1 VITTNKKLKST
12 LGGFMPKQRWFIVLM
27 CFLAVAI
34 NYIDRANLG
43 VAVPL
48 IKKEYGLDPAVMGL
62 VLSGFFWSYAL
73 MQLPCGWL
81 IDRFGSRATYTVAT
95 LIMSAATVATAFAGG
110 VVTLFACRLAL
121 GVGEAFCYPVN
132 AKVTALWFRRSE
144 RGLATGLWASGSRV
158 GSALTL
164 PLVAFLIANF
174 GWREAFLVTGAI
186 GLVWMIVWFVAYR
199 DPEYHPA
206 VRPEQVTALQNEYSA
221 SAEQQRIRWADLFR
235 YRTIWG
241 MMIGFFCL
249 NFVIYFFTTWFP
261 SYLTE
266 ARGFSLEKL
275 GTLGLLPGLAA
286 IPAGWLGGYLS
297 DYLFRRGWSLTA
309 ARKTCLV
316 GGMLTSSVVALAAIV
331 PGDMAALGLLSISYA
346 GLAFA
351 GANIWTL
358 PGDVAP
364 TQAHVASIGGIQ
376 NFASN
381 IAGIAL
387 TTFTGLMVS
396 LTKGSFLVPLVVA
409 GVISV
414 IGAASC
420 LFIVGEIAPLRPH
433 DDEEALA
440 TPAPV
445 GART

>member
-1 VITTNKKLKST
+1 MV
-12 LGGFMPKQRWFIVLM
+12 
-27 CFLAVAI
+27 
-34 NYIDRANLG
+34 
-43 VAVPL
+43 
-48 IKKEYGLDPAVMGL
+48 
-62 VLSGFFWSYAL
+62 
-73 MQLPCGWL
+73 
-81 IDRFGSRATYTVAT
+81 
-95 LIMSAATVATAFAGG
+95 
-110 VVTLFACRLAL
+110 
-121 GVGEAFCYPVN
+121 
-132 AKVTALWFRRSE
+132 
-144 RGLATGLWASGSRV
+144 
-158 GSALTL
+158 
-164 PLVAFLIANF
+164 
-174 GWREAFLVTGAI
+174 
-186 GLVWMIVWFVAYR
+186 VWFVAYR
-199 DPEYHPA
+199 DPEHHPA
-206 VRPEQVTALQNEYSA
+206 VRPEQVTALQNEYSV
-221 SAEQQRIRWADLFR
+221 SAEQQKIRWADLFR

-316 GGMLTSSVVALAAIV
+316 GGMVTSSVVALAAIV
-331 PGDMAALGLLSISYA
+331 PGDMAALVLLSISYA

-414 IGAASC
+414 IGAASY

-440 TPAPV
+440 TPEPV

>member
-1 VITTNKKLKST
+1 
-12 LGGFMPKQRWFIVLM
+12 MPKQRWFIVLM

-95 LIMSAATVATAFAGG
+95 LIMSMATAATAFAGG
-110 VVTLFACRLAL
+110 VVSLFACRLVL

-132 AKVTALWFRRSE
+132 AKVTSLWFRRSE

-174 GWREAFLVTGAI
+174 GWRAAFLVTGAI
-186 GLVWMIVWFVAYR
+186 GLVWMLVWFFAYR

-206 VRPEQVTALQNEYSA
+206 VRPEQVTALQNEYSV
-221 SAEQQRIRWADLFR
+221 STEQQRIRWTDLFK

-275 GTLGLLPGLAA
+275 GTLGLLPGTAA

-316 GGMLTSSVVALAAIV
+316 GGLLASSVVALAAIV
-331 PGDMAALGLLSISYA
+331 PGDMAALALLSVSYA

-396 LTKGSFLVPLVVA
+396 LTKGSFFVPLLVA
-409 GVISV
+409 GIISL
-414 IGAASC
+414 IGAGSY

-433 DDEEALA
+433 DDEDALA
-440 TPAPV
+440 APEPV
-445 GART
+445 SVRTQPG

>member
-1 VITTNKKLKST
+1 
-12 LGGFMPKQRWFIVLM
+12 MPKQRWFIVLM

-95 LIMSAATVATAFAGG
+95 LIMSAATLATAFAGG
-110 VVTLFACRLAL
+110 VVSLFACRLVL

-186 GLVWMIVWFVAYR
+186 GLVWMVVWFVAYR
-199 DPEYHPA
+199 DPEHHPA
-206 VRPEQVTALQNEYSA
+206 VRPEQVTALQNEYSV
-221 SAEQQRIRWADLFR
+221 SAEQQKIRWADLFR

-316 GGMLTSSVVALAAIV
+316 GGMVTSSVVALAAIV
-331 PGDMAALGLLSISYA
+331 PGDMAALVLLSISYA

-414 IGAASC
+414 IGAASY

-440 TPAPV
+440 TPEPV

>member
-1 VITTNKKLKST
+1 
-12 LGGFMPKQRWFIVLM
+12 MPKQRWFIVLM

-48 IKKEYGLDPAVMGL
+48 IKKEYGVDPAVMGL

-81 IDRFGSRATYTVAT
+81 IDRFGSRSTYTVAT

-110 VVTLFACRLAL
+110 VVSLFACRLVL

-132 AKVTALWFRRSE
+132 AKVTSLWFRRSE

-174 GWREAFLVTGAI
+174 GWREAFLVTGAL
-186 GLVWMIVWFVAYR
+186 GLAWMLVWFFAYR
-199 DPEYHPA
+199 DPEHHPS
-206 VRPEQVTALQNEYSA
+206 VRPEQVTVLQNEYSV
-221 SAEQQRIRWADLFR
+221 SAEQQKIRWADLFR
-235 YRTIWG
+235 YRTIWR

-331 PGDMAALGLLSISYA
+331 PGDMAALVLLSISYA

-414 IGAASC
+414 IGAASY

-433 DDEEALA
+433 DDEHALA
-440 TPAPV
+440 AAEPV
-445 GART
+445 GAGT

>member
-1 VITTNKKLKST
+1 
-12 LGGFMPKQRWFIVLM
+12 MPKQRWFIVLM

-110 VVTLFACRLAL
+110 VVSLFACRLVL

-174 GWREAFLVTGAI
+174 GWRAAFLVTGAI
-186 GLVWMIVWFVAYR
+186 GLVWMVVWFAAYR
-199 DPEYHPA
+199 DPEHHPA
-206 VRPEQVTALQNEYSA
+206 VRPDQVTALQNEYSV
-221 SAEQQRIRWADLFR
+221 SAEQQKIRWADLFR

-414 IGAASC
+414 IGAASY

-445 GART
+445 GARS

>member
-1 VITTNKKLKST
+1 
-12 LGGFMPKQRWFIVLM
+12 MPKQRWFIVLM

-110 VVTLFACRLAL
+110 VVSLFACRLVL

-174 GWREAFLVTGAI
+174 GWRAAFLVTGAI
-186 GLVWMIVWFVAYR
+186 GLVWMVVWFAAYR
-199 DPEYHPA
+199 DPEHHPA
-206 VRPEQVTALQNEYSA
+206 VRPDQVTALQNEYSV
-221 SAEQQRIRWADLFR
+221 SAEQQKIRWADLFR

-414 IGAASC
+414 IGAASY

-433 DDEEALA
+433 DDKEALA

>member
-1 VITTNKKLKST
+1 
-12 LGGFMPKQRWFIVLM
+12 MPKQRWFIVLM

-110 VVTLFACRLAL
+110 VVSLFACRLVL

-174 GWREAFLVTGAI
+174 GWRAAFLVTGAI
-186 GLVWMIVWFVAYR
+186 GLVWMVVWFAAYR
-199 DPEYHPA
+199 DPEHHPA
-206 VRPEQVTALQNEYSA
+206 VRPDQVTALQNEYSV
-221 SAEQQRIRWADLFR
+221 SAEQQKIRWADLFR

-331 PGDMAALGLLSISYA
+331 PGEMAALGLLSISYA

-414 IGAASC
+414 IGAASY

>member
-1 VITTNKKLKST
+1 M
-12 LGGFMPKQRWFIVLM
+12 LGI
-27 CFLAVAI
+27 
-34 NYIDRANLG
+34 
-43 VAVPL
+43 
-48 IKKEYGLDPAVMGL
+48 
-62 VLSGFFWSYAL
+62 
-73 MQLPCGWL
+73 
-81 IDRFGSRATYTVAT
+81 
-95 LIMSAATVATAFAGG
+95 
-110 VVTLFACRLAL
+110 
-121 GVGEAFCYPVN
+121 GEAFCYPVN
-132 AKVTALWFRRSE
+132 AKVTSLWFRRSE
-144 RGLATGLWASGSRV
+144 RGFATGLWASGSRV
-158 GSALTL
+158 GSAIAL

-174 GWREAFLVTGAI
+174 GWRAAFLVTGAI
-186 GLVWMIVWFVAYR
+186 GFVWMCFWFSGYR
-199 DPEYHPA
+199 DPDQHHA
-206 VRPEQVTALQNEYSA
+206 VTPEQLSALKSEYGSA
-221 SAEQQRIRWADLFR
+221 SAQQKIRWADLFR

-261 SYLTE
+261 AYLTE

-275 GTLGLLPGLAA
+275 GTLGLLPGAVA

-316 GGMLTSSVVALAAIV
+316 GGMLTSSVVALAAVV
-331 PGDMAALGLLSISYA
+331 PGDLAAIAFLSLSYA

-381 IAGIAL
+381 IAGIVL

-396 LTKGSFLVPLVVA
+396 LTKGSFFIPLAVA
-409 GVISV
+409 GIIS
-414 IGAASC
+414 ILGAASY

-433 DDEEALA
+433 DDGDALVVE
-440 TPAPV
+440 PAKSV
-445 GART
+445 A